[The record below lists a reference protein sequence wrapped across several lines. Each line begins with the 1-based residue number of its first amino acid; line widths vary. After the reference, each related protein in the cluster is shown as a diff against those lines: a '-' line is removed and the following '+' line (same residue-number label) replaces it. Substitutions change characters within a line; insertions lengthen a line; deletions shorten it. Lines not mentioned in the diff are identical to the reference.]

1 MKTIPEMKNKLDEIN
16 KLDFRRD
23 TKLKGIAI
31 ETTQNKIHTDKGIS
45 PKEKNIS

>member
-1 MKTIPEMKNKLDEIN
+1 MKNKLDEIN

-31 ETTQNKIHTDKGIS
+31 ETTQNKKIHKDLD
-45 PKEKNIS
+45 E